1 LHIAPYTHV
10 TVTANNQGTYIIMN
24 EGYHNKFS
32 ASKTILH
39 EPANEEGLL
48 YFTVYMQFVNVA

>member
-1 LHIAPYTHV
+1 MH
-10 TVTANNQGTYIIMN
+10 

-32 ASKTILH
+32 ASETMLR

-48 YFTVYMQFVNVA
+48 YITVYMQFVNVA

>member
-1 LHIAPYTHV
+1 MIA
-10 TVTANNQGTYIIMN
+10 NDQGTYIIMH

-32 ASKTILH
+32 ASETMLH

-48 YFTVYMQFVNVA
+48 YFTVYVQFVNVA

>member
-1 LHIAPYTHV
+1 LHIALYTHV
-10 TVTANNQGTYIIMN
+10 IVTANNHGTYVIMH

-32 ASKTILH
+32 ASETMLR

-48 YFTVYMQFVNVA
+48 YITVYMQFVNVA

>member
-1 LHIAPYTHV
+1 M
-10 TVTANNQGTYIIMN
+10 TANDQGTYIIMY

-32 ASKTILH
+32 ANETMLD

-48 YFTVYMQFVNVA
+48 YFTVYMQFVNIA